1 MADDVSRVR
10 EEMEEQGFPSSVR
23 DSEQGTVVEF
33 DYLVDVGP
41 RKGERFKMGISFQEG
56 GYPEYPPHWIHVS
69 PRVEDGIGGVV
80 KQYTTDDG
88 RVWVAMSRPPK
99 EYWDRL
105 SEKNMKNYVNEHLRR
120 FWNCVSAS
128 KSP

>member
-1 MADDVSRVR
+1 MADDISQVR
-10 EEMEEQGFPSSVR
+10 KELEELGHPTSVR
-23 DSEQGTVVEF
+23 DSPQGKVVEF
-33 DYLVDVGP
+33 DYKVDVGP
-41 RKGERFKMGISFQEG
+41 RKGERFKVGVSFQEG

-69 PRVEDGIGGVV
+69 PPVEDGIRGVV

-88 RVWVAMSRPPK
+88 REWVAMSRPPK
-99 EYWDRL
+99 GYWDRL
-105 SEKNMKNYVNEHLRR
+105 TEKNMKNFVNEHLRR

>member
-1 MADDVSRVR
+1 MADDIGRVR
-10 EEMEEQGFPSSVR
+10 EELEEQGFPTSVR
-23 DSEQGTVVEF
+23 DSPQGKVAEF
-33 DYLVDVGP
+33 DYKVDVGP
-41 RKGERFKMGISFQEG
+41 RKGEWFKVGISFQEG

-69 PRVEDGIGGVV
+69 PPVEDGIRGVV
-80 KQYTTDDG
+80 KRYRTDDG
-88 RVWVAMSRPPK
+88 REWVAMSRPPK

-105 SEKNMKNYVNEHLRR
+105 PEKNMKHFVNEHLRR